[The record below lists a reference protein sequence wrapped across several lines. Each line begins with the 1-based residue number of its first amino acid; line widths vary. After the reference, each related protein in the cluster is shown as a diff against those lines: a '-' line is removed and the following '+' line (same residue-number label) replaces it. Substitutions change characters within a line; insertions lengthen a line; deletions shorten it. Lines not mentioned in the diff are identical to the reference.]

1 MMILKFTN
9 FQLGDLTMRV
19 PDEKVLEYTQ
29 SLITLG
35 YDVTVEMETTDV
47 KSDTVDV

>member
-1 MMILKFTN
+1 MMTIRFTN
-9 FQLGDLTMRV
+9 FQLGDLYMNV

-35 YDVTVEMETTDV
+35 YEPIVEM
-47 KSDTVDV
+47 SATVDV